1 MRLCGRAVN
10 YVQLVNAEGDVRVCG
25 WNRNNIIGNLMEE
38 DFSEILHG
46 NRAENIRERMAKGDY
61 SDCGIDNC
69 PYLANGTMEDIMV
82 DINEIPDYPMELYLA
97 YEGVCNYNCTCC
109 TSHKHMTDTREH
121 DYSHSYDLLE
131 ERLKKVLPYVRTLGA
146 NGRGELFASKRILR
160 LLASWQP
167 LAPADQV
174 SVVLETNGSLFD
186 EKHWKQIENLGQ
198 YRLSVSITV
207 MSFDETVYQHLS
219 GVKLPISQIE
229 NNLRF
234 VKSLRDQGIINYL
247 ELATVLQ
254 EENFRE
260 MPEFTR
266 RCIEEFGADVVRI
279 RPIMPGGIYD
289 KNIAWFMDVRNPNHP
304 YYSQYKAVMSHPIFR
319 HPKVLLWSGTIS
331 SSLGEHPGIKSEL
344 VRKTVEYILDRPD
357 FMQMLAK
364 RIGKDGVNNVYIY
377 GIGTLGKLLIRLN
390 KGELVIKKIYDKY
403 SKLKEWEGIP
413 VVNPQCAAEDFM
425 QEGVIIITTYGASEE
440 VERELQS
447 KGFGGSFIYLYDFV
461 KEEGLC

>member
-1 MRLCGRAVN
+1 MRLCGRVAN
-10 YVQLVNAEGDVRVCG
+10 YVQLINAEGDVRVCS

-46 NRAENIRERMAKGDY
+46 DRAENIRIRMAKGDY
-61 SDCGIDNC
+61 SDCDIDNC

-82 DINEIPDYPMELYLA
+82 DMNEIPDYPMELYLA

-109 TSHKHMTDTREH
+109 TSYKNMANTREH
-121 DYSHSYDLLE
+121 DYSHNYDLLE

-146 NGRGELFASKRILR
+146 NGRGELFASKRILQ

-174 SVVLETNGSLFD
+174 SAVLETNGSLFD

-207 MSFDETVYQHLS
+207 MSFDEAVYQHLS

-234 VKSLRDQGIINYL
+234 VKSLRDQRIIDYL

-260 MPEFTR
+260 MPEFIR

-289 KNIAWFMDVRNPNHP
+289 KNIAWFMDVRNPKHP
-304 YYSQYKAVMSHPIFR
+304 YYSQYKAVMSHPIFKN
-319 HPKVLLWSGTIS
+319 PKVLLWSGTMS

-344 VRKTVEYILDRPD
+344 VRKTVEHILDRHD
-357 FMQMLAK
+357 FMQVLAK
-364 RIGKDGVNNVYIY
+364 QIGKDGVKNVYIY

-390 KGELVIKKIYDKY
+390 KGELAIKKIYDKY

-413 VVNPQCAAEDFM
+413 VINPQYDADGLM
-425 QEGVIIITTYGASEE
+425 QDGIMIITTYGAGEE
-440 VERELQS
+440 IERELRG
-447 KGFGGSFIYLYDFV
+447 KGFLGSCICLYDFI
-461 KEEGLC
+461 KAEGLC